1 MINVLLVE
9 DKKMSREC
17 LEGYIAAS
25 GRYTLAASISNA
37 GMAEMTC
44 MRYPVDIILMDV
56 CTENNESGLVAAA
69 GIKRKMPEIKIVVVT
84 SMMDSS
90 FVQKAKQAGAES
102 FWYKESSP
110 EELLTVMDR
119 TMLGESVYPDKAP
132 EVQIGNTTSA
142 EFTPGDL
149 AVLRLLVK
157 GFTDAAIA
165 GELHISVSAVRWHI
179 KELFEKTGYTNRVTL
194 ACDVINKDLI
204 VPGF

>member
-1 MINVLLVE
+1 
-9 DKKMSREC
+9 
-17 LEGYIAAS
+17 
-25 GRYTLAASISNA
+25 
-37 GMAEMTC
+37 
-44 MRYPVDIILMDV
+44 
-56 CTENNESGLVAAA
+56 
-69 GIKRKMPEIKIVVVT
+69 
-84 SMMDSS
+84 
-90 FVQKAKQAGAES
+90 
-102 FWYKESSP
+102 
-110 EELLTVMDR
+110 MDR

>member
-90 FVQKAKQAGAES
+90 FLQKAKQAGAES

-110 EELLTVMDR
+110 EELLTVREEARRIQAILHD
-119 TMLGESVYPDKAP
+119 LP
-132 EVQIGNTTSA
+132 EPYREVFMWRVFADLSYKQIGDIFSKTDNWACVTYHRA
-142 EFTPGDL
+142 RKMIKN
-149 AVLRLLVK
+149 RLE
-157 GFTDAAIA
+157 DSS
-165 GELHISVSAVRWHI
+165 H
-179 KELFEKTGYTNRVTL
+179 EK
-194 ACDVINKDLI
+194 
-204 VPGF
+204 

>member
-1 MINVLLVE
+1 MRNVLLVE

-25 GRYTLAASISNA
+25 GRYRLAASIANA

-44 MRYPVDIILMDV
+44 MRCIILMDV
-56 CTENNESGLVAAA
+56 CTENNESGLDAAA
-69 GIKRKMPEIKIVVVT
+69 EIKRHMPHIKIVIVT
-84 SMMDSS
+84 SMADAG
-90 FVQKAKQAGAES
+90 FLQKARQAGAES

-110 EELLTVMDR
+110 EDLLAVMDR
-119 TMLGESVYPDKAP
+119 TMRGESVYPDQTP
-132 EVQIGNTTSA
+132 EVRIGNTTSA
-142 EFTPGDL
+142 AFTPGDL
-149 AVLRLLVK
+149 AVLRLLVR
-157 GFTDAAIA
+157 GLPDAAIA

-179 KELFEKTGYTNRVTL
+179 KELFEKTGYTNRVSL

>member
-17 LEGYIAAS
+17 IEGYIAAS
-25 GRYTLAASISNA
+25 GRYTLTASISNA
-37 GMAEMTC
+37 GMAEITC
-44 MRYPVDIILMDV
+44 MRCPVDIVLMDV
-56 CTENNESGLVAAA
+56 CTENNESGLDATAD
-69 GIKRKMPEIKIVVVT
+69 IKRHMPNIKIVIVT
-84 SMMDSS
+84 SMADSS
-90 FVQKAKQAGAES
+90 FLQKAKQAGAES
-102 FWYKESSP
+102 FWYKECSP
-110 EELLTVMDR
+110 EELLAVMDR

-149 AVLRLLVK
+149 AVLRLLVR
-157 GFTDAAIA
+157 GFPDAAIA

>member
-1 MINVLLVE
+1 MRNVLLVE

-25 GRYTLAASISNA
+25 GRYRLAASIANA

-44 MRYPVDIILMDV
+44 MRCPVDIILMDV
-56 CTENNESGLVAAA
+56 CTENNESGLDAAA
-69 GIKRKMPEIKIVVVT
+69 EIKRHMPHIKIVIVT
-84 SMMDSS
+84 SMADAG
-90 FVQKAKQAGAES
+90 FLQKARQAGAES

-110 EELLTVMDR
+110 EDLLAVMDR
-119 TMLGESVYPDKAP
+119 TMRGESVYPDQAP
-132 EVQIGNTTSA
+132 EVRIGNTTSA
-142 EFTPGDL
+142 AFTPRDL
-149 AVLRLLVK
+149 AVLRLLVR
-157 GFTDAAIA
+157 GLPDAAIA

-179 KELFEKTGYTNRVTL
+179 KELFEKTGYTNRVSL